1 MNPSR
6 VSPHGAFL
14 VMCMAGLAL
23 LAAGAGLLAARGPD
37 PDAVPTARQV
47 YDRTMSPYCPGL
59 TLAACPSTQAI
70 ELRKT
75 ISDMVTGAG
84 DLHLEALEPRR
95 TPGVGE
101 RPRGASRHLSRR
113 PRPPRG
119 GSPPLRPGG
128 LRVIPALL
136 VVAFAG
142 LALWILGP
150 LRAPSRRME
159 EEGDSRWKELVDAKH
174 AIYRSI
180 LDLEFDRA
188 VAKVSEEDYTVLRRQ
203 QEAEALAVLTEI
215 DALASTTEASPDT
228 LEAEIAAARERL
240 RPLS

>member
-1 MNPSR
+1 M
-6 VSPHGAFL
+6 
-14 VMCMAGLAL
+14 
-23 LAAGAGLLAARGPD
+23 
-37 PDAVPTARQV
+37 
-47 YDRTMSPYCPGL
+47 
-59 TLAACPSTQAI
+59 
-70 ELRKT
+70 
-75 ISDMVTGAG
+75 
-84 DLHLEALEPRR
+84 
-95 TPGVGE
+95 
-101 RPRGASRHLSRR
+101 
-113 PRPPRG
+113 
-119 GSPPLRPGG
+119 
-128 LRVIPALL
+128 IPVLL

-150 LRAPSRRME
+150 LRGPSRRMG

-203 QEAEALAVLTEI
+203 QEAEALAVLAEM